1 MSIAMW
7 IINII
12 TALVFL
18 AAGAMKVAR
27 PKAKIVESGMGWAA
41 DMSSGAVKA
50 IGALEVIGA
59 IGLFLPIATGIAPVL
74 TPIAAVGL
82 AIIMVGAVVVHA
94 RRKES
99 FAPAAILLVLSI
111 VSAVVAFMA
120 I

>member
-18 AAGAMKVAR
+18 AAGAMKIAR

-59 IGLFLPIATGIAPVL
+59 IGLILPIATGIVPVL

-99 FAPAAILLVLSI
+99 FAPAAVLLVLSI
-111 VSAVVAFMA
+111 VAAVVAFMA
-120 I
+120 F

>member
-1 MSIAMW
+1 MSVAMW

-18 AAGAMKVAR
+18 ASGAMKVAR
-27 PKAKIVESGMGWAA
+27 PKAKLAESGMGWAA
-41 DMSSGAVKA
+41 DMSSGAVKT

-59 IGLFLPIATGIAPVL
+59 IGLILPIATGIAQIL

-82 AIIMVGAVVVHA
+82 AVVMIGAVVVHA

-99 FAPAAILLVLSI
+99 FAPAAVLLVLSI
-111 VSAVVAFMA
+111 ASAVVAFMT

>member
-18 AAGAMKVAR
+18 ASGAMKLSR
-27 PKAKIVESGMGWAA
+27 PKAKLAESGMGWAA

-50 IGALEVIGA
+50 IGALEMIGA
-59 IGLFLPIATGIAPVL
+59 IGLILPIATGIAQVL

-82 AIIMVGAVVVHA
+82 AVVMIGAVVVHA

-99 FAPAAILLVLSI
+99 FAPAAVLLVLSI
-111 VSAVVAFMA
+111 ASAVVAFMT